1 MTAFRDCLTRRK
13 VMALACAAAAAS
25 PHGARAQQS
34 ERMRRIGTLVGRLP
48 GDPEG
53 QRQVAAFQKELEQLG
68 WSPSRNVTIEY
79 RWHGG
84 DVGRARVLARELV
97 DLRPDIIVAN
107 TTPSLIAVRQA
118 APSMPIVFVA
128 VADPVAQGFVQSL
141 ARPGGHITGFGVE
154 EPGMGAKWLELL
166 QEIAPGIGPV
176 STMFNPDTAPYAK
189 LFLREIKAARAP
201 SAGELIV
208 SPVQH
213 ESDIE
218 RVILA
223 AGRQAPSGLI
233 VLPDSFLVRYRRL
246 IAELAA
252 QNRLP
257 AVYPIAEFT
266 SAGGLIAYGFD
277 RVDLFRRAASY
288 VDRIFR
294 GEYPGDLPVQH
305 PTKFQLVIN
314 LKTAK
319 ALGFAIPPTLLA
331 RADDVIE

>member
-1 MTAFRDCLTRRK
+1 
-13 VMALACAAAAAS
+13 
-25 PHGARAQQS
+25 
-34 ERMRRIGTLVGRLP
+34 
-48 GDPEG
+48 
-53 QRQVAAFQKELEQLG
+53 
-68 WSPSRNVTIEY
+68 
-79 RWHGG
+79 
-84 DVGRARVLARELV
+84 
-97 DLRPDIIVAN
+97 
-107 TTPSLIAVRQA
+107 
-118 APSMPIVFVA
+118 
-128 VADPVAQGFVQSL
+128 
-141 ARPGGHITGFGVE
+141 
-154 EPGMGAKWLELL
+154 
-166 QEIAPGIGPV
+166 
-176 STMFNPDTAPYAK
+176 MFNPETAPYAK
-189 LFLREIKAARAP
+189 LFLREIKAARPP

-252 QNRLP
+252 QSRLP

-266 SAGGLIAYGFD
+266 SVGGLIAYGFD

-288 VDRIFR
+288 VHRILR
-294 GEYPGDLPVQH
+294 GENPSDLPVQH

-319 ALGFAIPPTLLA
+319 ALGLAIPPTLLA